1 MNKPFLSATYW
12 TPFCPLGPNSKV
24 TTLICSLINMKT
36 YCVLNAVPGARPC
49 GCPDGQDTH
58 SSAFGTLAAYL
69 GARPLSR
76 QPAVDEDIGSF
87 PEPLH
92 RWTPKPITL
101 SSGLP
106 KTIRIVS
113 QVCRFWLVV
122 LIRWEPLCIHLYVLI
137 AQFMIHSRCPVNAV
151 WMNGLMRCFPEWAA

>member
-1 MNKPFLSATYW
+1 
-12 TPFCPLGPNSKV
+12 
-24 TTLICSLINMKT
+24 MKT

-49 GCPDGQDTH
+49 GCPDEQDTH
-58 SSAFGTLAAYL
+58 SSAFRTLAAYL

-76 QPAVDEDIGSF
+76 QPAVDEDTGSF

-92 RWTPKPITL
+92 PWTPKPITL

-113 QVCRFWLVV
+113 QVCRFWLVSSCKV
-122 LIRWEPLCIHLYVLI
+122 GALMYTSLGPHSPLHDT
-137 AQFMIHSRCPVNAV
+137 Q
-151 WMNGLMRCFPEWAA
+151 